1 MTPLDSSEVM
11 LHVVASPMIAILM
24 TREVSFTLLENIYST
39 DITHMIIIYDRH
51 IFILQATGVFVP
63 L

>member
-39 DITHMIIIYDRH
+39 DITHDDRNM
-51 IFILQATGVFVP
+51 FIVQATGNVTCG